1 MPDGLTIQ
9 NLSAWYVPGKP
20 VLDGFSLRLQEHEV
34 LGLMGLNGAG
44 KTTFSRSL
52 CGLHKDY
59 TGGFYW
65 KGIPQSDVNANMKL

>member
-9 NLSAWYVPGKP
+9 NLSALYVPGKP

-44 KTTFSRSL
+44 KTTLLQVLS
-52 CGLHKDY
+52 GLHGSFCADGVK
-59 TGGFYW
+59 W
-65 KGIPQSDVNANMKL
+65 KQVICSFGSLPF